1 MATGKHIGKVVL
13 RVRDEEPAGARP
25 AHKLLSALPRTYL
38 HPARCYVLVGGLG
51 GFGLELA
58 HWMVKRGATRLVL
71 NSRSGVRT
79 GYQAWCVR
87 RWREAG
93 VRVGVSTADAS
104 QQGGARALLREAA
117 ALGPVG
123 GVFNLAAVLRDAFLD
138 KQTPADFQ
146 AVAKPKIDGEHI
158 VAAALLRR
166 DVAKKIINQ
175 RIFKTIH
182 KCIFHVPS

>member
-13 RVRDEEPAGARP
+13 RVREEEASGARP
-25 AHKLLSALPRTYL
+25 AAKLVSAIPRTYM
-38 HPARCYVLVGGLG
+38 HPAKSYVLVGGMG

-58 HWMVKRGATRLVL
+58 QWMVKRGATRLVI

-87 RWREAG
+87 RWRELG
-93 VRVGVSTADAS
+93 VRVAVSTQDATS
-104 QQGGARALLREAA
+104 AAGARALLREAA

-146 AVAKPKIDGEHI
+146 AVAKPKIDGGHDTT
-158 VAAALLRR
+158 ACTL
-166 DVAKKIINQ
+166 
-175 RIFKTIH
+175 
-182 KCIFHVPS
+182 

>member
-1 MATGKHIGKVVL
+1 M
-13 RVRDEEPAGARP
+13 
-25 AHKLLSALPRTYL
+25 
-38 HPARCYVLVGGLG
+38 G

-79 GYQAWCVR
+79 GYQAWCLR

-93 VRVGVSTADAS
+93 VQVRVSTADAAS
-104 QQGGARALLREAA
+104 PGGARALLREAA
-117 ALGPVG
+117 ALGPLG

-146 AVAKPKIDGEHI
+146 VVAKPKIDGECTSPPSSSTCSLCEVEIPYCVDTFKHKY
-158 VAAALLRR
+158 LLY
-166 DVAKKIINQ
+166 
-175 RIFKTIH
+175 T
-182 KCIFHVPS
+182 CISSFRVCTTKNSQSAVPLKLTENHMFIKSLSLLNV